1 MANQLTAQQKPLLL
15 HSVVQ
20 FLHRNG
26 FSKTLKRLLKEA
38 QIQDDCWKN
47 SSCDLEEVFCKY
59 LDTWNGAQT
68 KSEGHKEQDDDRAN
82 NPGDTI
88 SKKKKKKHSEGNEGH
103 LSLAS
108 EGKQESLEYLAAQS
122 CDKIVEED
130 ATKKEKK
137 KKNKSSKLD
146 IESCAN
152 DSVKEK
158 PVISNDPSQ
167 TIENG
172 DTHVKDS
179 KKRKRKGSEEKEN
192 KQLEEEN
199 VEETKRRK
207 LEEVKDAKNIKQKGK
222 TDTFPSGNGHGG
234 LGNNNQMDNVS
245 LGDDKKQSSEVP
257 NDNSVNELKNSSQ
270 EKSTKKQRNGS
281 SEPKSLNAF
290 QRVKA
295 DEVEFVDDRLRDNSY
310 WAKDGADSG
319 YGAKAQEVLGQVK
332 GRDFRHEKT
341 KKKRGSYRGG
351 QIDLHSHS
359 IKFNYSDED

>member
-1 MANQLTAQQKPLLL
+1 MADQLTAQQKPLLL
-15 HSVVQ
+15 HSVIQ

-26 FSKTLKRLLKEA
+26 FSKTIKRLLKEA

-68 KSEGHKEQDDDRAN
+68 KSEGHKEQ
-82 NPGDTI
+82 
-88 SKKKKKKHSEGNEGH
+88 GNEGH
-103 LSLAS
+103 LTLAS

-130 ATKKEKK
+130 AAKKDKK

-146 IESCAN
+146 IETCAN
-152 DSVKEK
+152 DSVKEN
-158 PVISNDPSQ
+158 PVIANDKRASQ
-167 TIENG
+167 TVENG

-192 KQLEEEN
+192 KQLEEEHI
-199 VEETKRRK
+199 EETKRRK
-207 LEEVKDAKNIKQKGK
+207 MEEVKDAKNIKQKGK
-222 TDTFPSGNGHGG
+222 TDTFTSSNGHGG
-234 LGNNNQMDNVS
+234 LGNNKQTDNVS
-245 LGDDKKQSSEVP
+245 LDDDKKQSSEVP

-281 SEPKSLNAF
+281 SEPKSVNAF

>member
-1 MANQLTAQQKPLLL
+1 M
-15 HSVVQ
+15 
-20 FLHRNG
+20 
-26 FSKTLKRLLKEA
+26 
-38 QIQDDCWKN
+38 
-47 SSCDLEEVFCKY
+47 EEVFCKY

-68 KSEGHKEQDDDRAN
+68 KSVGHKEQDDDGAN

-88 SKKKKKKHSEGNEGH
+88 SKKKKKKHSEGKENNMAYQTDNGNKGH
-103 LSLAS
+103 LT
-108 EGKQESLEYLAAQS
+108 EGKQESLEYLEAQS
-122 CDKIVEED
+122 CDKVVEED
-130 ATKKEKK
+130 TTKKGKK

-146 IESCAN
+146 MESCAN

-158 PVISNDPSQ
+158 PVIANDQRASQ

-192 KQLEEEN
+192 KQLEEEYI
-199 VEETKRRK
+199 EDSKRRK
-207 LEEVKDAKNIKQKGK
+207 MEEVKDAKNTKQKGK
-222 TDTFPSGNGHGG
+222 TDTFASGNGHGE
-234 LGNNNQMDNVS
+234 LGNNNQTDNVS

-257 NDNSVNELKNSSQ
+257 NENSVNELKNSSQ

-281 SEPKSLNAF
+281 SEPKSVTAF

-351 QIDLHSHS
+351 QIDIHSHS